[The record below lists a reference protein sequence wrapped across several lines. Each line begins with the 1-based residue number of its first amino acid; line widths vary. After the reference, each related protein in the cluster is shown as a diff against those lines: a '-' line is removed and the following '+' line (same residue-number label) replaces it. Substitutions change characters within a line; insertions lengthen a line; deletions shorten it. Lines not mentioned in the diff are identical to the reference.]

1 MTTSQAEKCVTCYGQ
16 GEVSGIGG
24 LQACTDCG
32 GVGELPS
39 GMVLAERRLRELE
52 TSYGRQGGQV
62 ESDVRWLVDEMRRS
76 RHALVQILAA
86 AQDADSDDPLA
97 PQVRFLANGV
107 LGMYP
112 TEKA

>member
-1 MTTSQAEKCVTCYGQ
+1 MNKSEAQKCVTCYGQ

-39 GMVLAERRLRELE
+39 GMVLAERRMRELE
-52 TSYGRQGGQV
+52 TSYSKQGGQV
-62 ESDVRWLVDEMRRS
+62 ESDVRWLVDEVRRS
-76 RHALVQILAA
+76 RHSLLQILAA
-86 AQDADSDDPLA
+86 GQDADPEDELA
-97 PQVRFLANGV
+97 AQVRFLANQV

-112 TEKA
+112 TQKA